1 MRTIFVFAWARC
13 PDSSLIHLKIRTPP
27 PLEFNKKIYISHITI
42 NYITGSIFRYGS
54 IFPWK
59 VRLSRERI
67 LDSRMF
73 YLFFFFC
80 VGGGGVDIQNI
91 FSEIQIIPLGYINF
105 DPLTPDN
112 TWLGFQQMYTINVIS
127 WYG

>member
-27 PLEFNKKIYISHITI
+27 PPWNSIKKYIYLISPLIISQVRFSVMARSSLERFDFPGKEFWIRACFIY
-42 NYITGSIFRYGS
+42 
-54 IFPWK
+54 
-59 VRLSRERI
+59 
-67 LDSRMF
+67 
-73 YLFFFFC
+73 FFFAL
-80 VGGGGVDIQNI
+80 GGGGVDIQNI